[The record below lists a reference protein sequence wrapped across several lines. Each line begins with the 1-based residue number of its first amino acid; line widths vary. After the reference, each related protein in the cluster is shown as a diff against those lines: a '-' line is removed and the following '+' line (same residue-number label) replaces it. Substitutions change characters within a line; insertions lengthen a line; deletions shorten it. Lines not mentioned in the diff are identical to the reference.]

1 MITKLSPEGEARRAC
16 NQVDAKS
23 TDCAC
28 EKLKLLENSFPPD
41 KNLFRQKF
49 FAENFL
55 WKCFESRKQ
64 AFAFCCSRQF
74 HYINDSQK
82 DSKTLYSPRP
92 DDFLWFR
99 RQQKINHIPL
109 ILQFNRPSR
118 SMNHA
123 DSFLSESSASRWQ
136 VRCRSVDTKSSRRR
150 KFFAAKSFPIGIN
163 EALIDHKQFT

>member
-64 AFAFCCSRQF
+64 AFAFAAAGNSITLMT
-74 HYINDSQK
+74 HK
-82 DSKTLYSPRP
+82 KTAKLCIPP
-92 DDFLWFR
+92 GR
-99 RQQKINHIPL
+99 RLFVIP
-109 ILQFNRPSR
+109 
-118 SMNHA
+118 
-123 DSFLSESSASRWQ
+123 
-136 VRCRSVDTKSSRRR
+136 T
-150 KFFAAKSFPIGIN
+150 AAKNKSHPAYI
-163 EALIDHKQFT
+163 AV